1 MSAPIRIEQ
10 GRAMLL
16 GGCAVTTPSSRGLR
30 RPVARPQRPASPAGA
45 AREHAY
51 GAICA
56 ATDTHREYLCGVEVA
71 ALEVLPPGLGRMRI
85 APRPTPSSCIRG
97 MSRPCRTPGARP
109 WHGSRNRTINLP
121 SSRISSATAPAL
133 TPPPA
138 AAKWKSGSP
147 WYQTGPGLTLAARA
161 TSAPSPRHRARSA
174 PPQPGEGLARARPLV
189 QSQLHRAH
197 RRPMGQHHPIR
208 LQQARR
214 QQADPDP
221 RAHRPLQAGETAAHV
236 GDAPGIPSAS
246 RASVIW
252 RR

>member
-30 RPVARPQRPASPAGA
+30 RPVARPQRPASPAGQLG
-45 AREHAY
+45 EHAY

-56 ATDTHREYLCGVEVA
+56 ATDTHCEYLCGVEVA

-147 WYQTGPGLTLAARA
+147 WCQNRPWPDPWPPGLPRPHHLVTERDQRL
-161 TSAPSPRHRARSA
+161 PSRARGSLV
-174 PPQPGEGLARARPLV
+174 PGPWC
-189 QSQLHRAH
+189 
-197 RRPMGQHHPIR
+197 
-208 LQQARR
+208 
-214 QQADPDP
+214 
-221 RAHRPLQAGETAAHV
+221 
-236 GDAPGIPSAS
+236 
-246 RASVIW
+246 RASSTERTAGQW
-252 RR
+252 ASTT